1 MRRPGGGDRRPPDDA
16 IVVYVRR
23 DFGYGSWAVSEQ
35 TPAEN
40 SAPTFLDVPLLL
52 ERGHPVPRRN
62 WMRYAVVGFVVL
74 LLFGAVAGNQSPG
87 MQMALRLI
95 SVFLMVVLVAV
106 MGVVMYLTVRDH
118 RAEQQRMMALEE
130 LVQLRRWEPAAGMLE
145 QMLGRPML
153 NPFNHA
159 QALLYLSSVLARYHR
174 YEDAI
179 AVHDYLLNEMHLE
192 GPAGF
197 AARLGRAMSMVHED
211 HLVDA
216 DRAISELRRMSGDES
231 AGLTLIEIYRDVK
244 TGHPAEA
251 IELFNDR
258 RDLLRRQL
266 GHRFA
271 DACALVARA
280 YDLSGR
286 PEQAALAYRQATLLS
301 PAVELGRRYPEVAAL
316 LGKYPPAAAP
326 AEAA

>member
-1 MRRPGGGDRRPPDDA
+1 M
-16 IVVYVRR
+16 I
-23 DFGYGSWAVSEQ
+23 EQ
-35 TPAEN
+35 SPADK
-40 SAPTFLDVPLLL
+40 SIPTFLDVPLLL
-52 ERGHPVPRRN
+52 DRGHPLPRRN
-62 WMRYAVVGFVVL
+62 WMRYVVVAFVL
-74 LLFGAVAGNQSPG
+74 LVLFGTIAGNNSP
-87 MQMALRLI
+87 QWQTALRLI
-95 SVFLMVVLVAV
+95 SAFSMVVLVAV
-106 MGVVMYLTVRDH
+106 MGVVTYLTVRDH

-130 LVQLRRWEPAAGMLE
+130 MVQLRRWEPAAAMLE
-145 QMLGRPML
+145 QMLSRPML

-159 QALLYLSSVLARYHR
+159 QALLYLSTVLARYHR

-179 AVHDYLLNEMHLE
+179 AVHNYLLDELHLD

-216 DRAISELRRMSGDES
+216 DRAISELRRMSNDES

-251 IELFNDR
+251 IELFNGR
-258 RDLLRRQL
+258 RDILRRQL

-271 DACALVARA
+271 DACALAARA
-280 YDLSGR
+280 YDLAGQAD
-286 PEQAALAYRQATLLS
+286 QAAKTYRLATLLS
-301 PAVELGRRYPEVAAL
+301 PAVELSRRYPEVAKMAE
-316 LGKYPPAAAP
+316 KYPPAPAP